1 MDRKNTGTINWTLV
15 LFVAVIVVALV
26 GGYFISSDILSDP
39 ELSGAAA
46 AGQVLFYLLPFL
58 VAAFLV
64 VGLVRVFTD
73 KELGAKWLAAL
84 RGNKKKTKVNW
95 TMVLFVVITIVA
107 IAGGYYLSDTL
118 RPKPII
124 GVVRVDWE
132 IDYQIQAYFLYPLN
146 YAYEND
152 DVAAVVLV
160 IDSPG
165 GSAALSEELFYRIL
179 DLREKKPV
187 VATIDRLGASGAYYI
202 ASASNYIY
210 SKPAA
215 FVGSIGV
222 ISSAPHEVKP
232 TESILTTG
240 PFKGSG
246 ASLVDWVRSM
256 DVIKDIFVTN
266 VYDQRLYALENMH
279 DPSLAG
285 ILPARDLIA
294 TGQVWIAPAARDIG
308 LVDEIGSNLDAIA
321 KAAELAH
328 VRNYRVL
335 DLTYYVLFGDE
346 TTIFSNTFTDEPLSI
361 EAKTLPDFEL
371 GNDYIEAGS
380 WQKLYFLYEP
390 PAE

>member
-1 MDRKNTGTINWTLV
+1 MDRKKTGNINWTLV
-15 LFVAVIVVALV
+15 LFIAVIVVALV
-26 GGYFISSDILSDP
+26 GGYFISSDLFSDP
-39 ELSGAAA
+39 ELTGAAA
-46 AGQVLFYLLPFL
+46 AGQILLYLLPFL

-73 KELGAKWLAAL
+73 KELGAKWLATL
-84 RGNKKKTKVNW
+84 RSGKKLKVNW
-95 TMVLFVVITIVA
+95 VIVIVVIVTVA
-107 IAGGYYLSDTL
+107 AVAGGYYLSDTL

-124 GVVRVDWE
+124 GVVRIDWE

-152 DVAAVVLV
+152 DVAAVVLL

-179 DLREKKPV
+179 DLRQKKPV

-222 ISSAPHEVKP
+222 ISSAPRESKP
-232 TESILTTG
+232 TETTLTTG

-246 ASLVDWVRSM
+246 ASLVDWVRSL
-256 DVIKDIFVTN
+256 DIVKDIFVTN

-279 DPSLAG
+279 DPSLAN
-285 ILPARDLIA
+285 ILPERDLIA

-328 VRNYRVL
+328 IRNYRVL
-335 DLTYYVLFGDE
+335 DLTYYVLFNDE
-346 TTIFSNTFTDEPLSI
+346 TTIFSNTLTDEPLSI
-361 EAKTLPDFEL
+361 GVKTFPDIEPEDDF
-371 GNDYIEAGS
+371 IEAGP
-380 WQKLYFLYEP
+380 WQKLYFLYVP
-390 PAE
+390 PVD

>member
-1 MDRKNTGTINWTLV
+1 MDRKNASKINWTLV

-26 GGYFISSDILSDP
+26 GGYFISSDVLSDP
-39 ELSGAAA
+39 DLTGAAA
-46 AGQVLFYLLPFL
+46 AGQVLLYLLPFL

-73 KELGAKWLAAL
+73 KELGAKWVAAV
-84 RGNKKKTKVNW
+84 RGDKKKTKVNW
-95 TMVLFVVITIVA
+95 SMVLFVIITIVA
-107 IAGGYYLSDTL
+107 VVGGYYLSDTL
-118 RPKPII
+118 NPKPII
-124 GVVRVDWE
+124 GVVRIDWE

-152 DVAAVVLV
+152 DIAAVVLL

-165 GSAALSEELFYRIL
+165 GSAALSEELFYRVL
-179 DLREKKPV
+179 ELREKKPV
-187 VATIDRLGASGAYYI
+187 VATIDRLGASGSYYI
-202 ASASNYIY
+202 ASASNYIF

-222 ISSAPHEVKP
+222 ISSAPRESRP

-246 ASLVDWVRSM
+246 TSLVDWIRGM
-256 DVIKDIFVTN
+256 DIIKDVFVTN

-279 DPSLAG
+279 DPSRAD
-285 ILPARDLIA
+285 ILPERDLIA
-294 TGQVWIAPAARDIG
+294 TGQVWIAPEAQDKG

-328 VRNYRVL
+328 IRNYRVL
-335 DLTYYVLFGDE
+335 DLTYYVLFEDE
-346 TTIFSNTFTDEPLSI
+346 TSIFSNTFPEGPLPI
-361 EAKTLPDFEL
+361 EAKTLSDIEPVDDF
-371 GNDYIEAGS
+371 IEAGP
-380 WQKLYFLYEP
+380 WQKLYFLYVP
-390 PAE
+390 PGD

>member
-1 MDRKNTGTINWTLV
+1 MDRKKTDNINWTLV

-26 GGYFISSDILSDP
+26 GGYFISSDVLSDP
-39 ELSGAAA
+39 GLSGSAA
-46 AGQVLFYLLPFL
+46 AGQVLLYLLPFL
-58 VAAFLV
+58 IAAFLV
-64 VGLVRVFTD
+64 VGLMRVFTD

-95 TMVLFVVITIVA
+95 TMVLFVIITIVA

-118 RPKPII
+118 NPKPII

-152 DVAAVVLV
+152 DIAAVVLV

-179 DLREKKPV
+179 ELREKKPV

-222 ISSAPHEVKP
+222 ISSAPREVKP

-256 DVIKDIFVTN
+256 DIIKDIFVTN
-266 VYDQRLYALENMH
+266 VYDQRLYALDNMH
-279 DPSLAG
+279 DPSLAD
-285 ILPARDLIA
+285 ILPDRDLIA

-346 TTIFSNTFTDEPLSI
+346 TTIYSNTFTDEPLPI
-361 EAKTLPDFEL
+361 EAKTLPDFEPV
-371 GNDYIEAGS
+371 NDYIEAGP

-390 PAE
+390 PVD